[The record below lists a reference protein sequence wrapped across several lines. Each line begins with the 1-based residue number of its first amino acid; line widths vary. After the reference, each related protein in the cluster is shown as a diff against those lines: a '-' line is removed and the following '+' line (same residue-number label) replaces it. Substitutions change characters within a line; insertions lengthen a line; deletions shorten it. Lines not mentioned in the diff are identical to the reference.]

1 MLGKLIK
8 YEWKSV
14 CKVGCILLLTILAV
28 TLLGSIMLR
37 MPFVTDVFAATGG
50 NGYASDQQ
58 MFIALFGMTI
68 SFVLYILLLVGA
80 VYGIGIYL
88 GVHFYK
94 TMYTDEGYLTHT
106 LPVTPHQ
113 ILISKILVG
122 SLWQIIINVA
132 MIFSIVVLFTVFGGT
147 IYQSTHTDMGMLD
160 VWKEIWEGFMELQH
174 FLAEGTFRHYIIGMI
189 LLIFITPFTGIMTMF
204 GAFTFGQTSSKHKV
218 MMGILCYVGL
228 FFITNILKGMVQML
242 ITFALQDTDGNTF
255 LMVQNDAMLIV
266 SLIIGIVM
274 YFVSHQVISRHLNL
288 D

>member
-14 CKVGCILLLTILAV
+14 YKIGCILLLTILAV

-58 MFIALFGMTI
+58 MFITLFGMTI
-68 SFVLYILLLVGA
+68 SFVLYILLLVGT
-80 VYGIGIYL
+80 VYGIVIYL

-122 SLWQIIINVA
+122 GLWQIIINVT
-132 MIFSIVVLFTVFGGT
+132 MVLSVVVLATVFGGT
-147 IYQSTHTDMGMLD
+147 VFQSSHTDMSMLD
-160 VWKEIWEGFMELQH
+160 VWKEIWDGFTGLQYFLTEGAFS
-174 FLAEGTFRHYIIGMI
+174 HYIIGMI
-189 LLIFITPFTGIMTMF
+189 LLMIITPFTGIMTMF
-204 GAFTFGQTSSKHKV
+204 GAFTVGQTSSKHKV

-242 ITFALQDTDGNTF
+242 IAIALQDTDGNTF
-255 LMVQNDAMLIV
+255 LVVQNDAMLIV

-274 YFVSHQVISRHLNL
+274 YFVSHLIISRHLNL